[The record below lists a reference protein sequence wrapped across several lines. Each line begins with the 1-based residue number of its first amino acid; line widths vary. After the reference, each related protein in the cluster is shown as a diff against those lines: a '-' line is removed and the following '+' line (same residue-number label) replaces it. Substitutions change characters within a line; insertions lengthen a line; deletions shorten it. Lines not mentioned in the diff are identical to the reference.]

1 MKGPGAPDAP
11 LDASPATVSGGSPR
25 RGRRVLRVA
34 LFLAGLG
41 VLAAILGRVGWTAVV
56 ENLSRIGGLFAA
68 LVLLYALAQLAFA
81 AGWWVLTGSRP
92 RPVSFGALFAAY
104 LGGDSV
110 NYFTSVGG
118 EPVKA
123 ELLKENL
130 GFSHGLA
137 TVAVHRHADVLAQWI
152 FLTLGVGVALVR
164 FDLPAVARIAALL
177 SLFVL
182 GAMVLAMTVGLRRGA
197 FGPIVAGLS
206 RLRFLSGRTARLEA
220 AARRLDERI
229 GAFYSEKTDHFGLAV
244 AWCFVGWCGGL
255 VETYVVLRLLSPAHD
270 WSTAVAIESLAM
282 VLNNI
287 LLFIPGRVGSAEGV
301 RIGVYALVGLSAAQG
316 TAYALVR
323 RGRELLWLVPGFVV
337 LLKRHVLEDGHLRV
351 AEPDASGERASLS
364 AGSRA

>member
-1 MKGPGAPDAP
+1 MNLPGAPDA
-11 LDASPATVSGGSPR
+11 LDASPVPVPAAPAH
-25 RGRRVLRVA
+25 RGRRGGRIA
-34 LFLAGLG
+34 LFLAGLA
-41 VLAAILGRVGWTAVV
+41 VLAGILARVGWGSVAD
-56 ENLSRIGGLFAA
+56 NLARIGPWFPA
-68 LVLLYALAQLAFA
+68 LVALYAVAQLSFA
-81 AGWWVLTGSRP
+81 AGWWVLTGPRP
-92 RPVSFGALFAAY
+92 RPVPFGELFAAY
-104 LGGDSV
+104 LGGDSI

-123 ELLKENL
+123 ELVKGRL

-164 FDLPAVARIAALL
+164 FDLPRVARVAALA
-177 SLFVL
+177 SLLVL
-182 GAMVLAMTVGLRRGA
+182 GAAVLAMTMGLRRGA
-197 FGPIVAGLS
+197 FGPMVAGLS
-206 RLRFLSGRTARLEA
+206 RLPFLSKRATRLVE

-229 GAFYSEKTDHFGLAV
+229 GAFYRERTDHFGLAV
-244 AWCFVGWCGGL
+244 LWCFVGWCGGL
-255 VETYVVLRLLSPAHD
+255 VETYLVLRLLSPAAD

-301 RIGVYALVGLSAAQG
+301 RIAVYALVGLSAARG

-337 LLKRHVLEDGHLRV
+337 LLKRHVLEGGHLRV
-351 AEPDASGERASLS
+351 SEGGVSGADRPVAAE
-364 AGSRA
+364 SRA